1 MNIHEYQAKELL
13 RRFGVPTPK
22 GVAGRSVPELCDAA
36 SALAPGKLVVKAQ
49 IHAGGRGKAGGVK
62 VVENLDAARNA
73 AEALMGATL
82 VTPQTGPKGKAVH
95 ALLVEEV
102 APIAREFYAGVTL
115 DRASRRLCLMV
126 SSQGGMDIEEVA
138 ERHPE
143 SIIKVFVDPRFG
155 LHGFEARKLALGLGL
170 SGKLLHEGAR
180 LFASMHA
187 ACIGL
192 DASLVEINPL
202 VLTTDGRLMALDAK
216 MSFDDAALYRHPE
229 LQELEDLTETDPHE
243 HHANSLG
250 MKFIKLDGTIA
261 MMANG
266 AGLAMTTM
274 DIIQQVGGKPANFL
288 DVSGGASETMIAE
301 GVRLIL
307 ADPGVEA
314 IFINI
319 FGGILRCDILAR
331 GLLQGL
337 AGKASPVPIVMRM
350 VGTNAEEGRA
360 ILGAS
365 GLAVTVLDTL
375 GEAIPH
381 LEAIA
386 KKTTPRRQQ

>member
-22 GVAGRSVPELCDAA
+22 GVAARSVPELCEAA
-36 SALAPGKLVVKAQ
+36 AANLVPGKLVVKAQ

-62 VVENLDAARNA
+62 LVANLDEARKA
-73 AEALMGATL
+73 AEALLGATL
-82 VTPQTGPKGKAVH
+82 VTPQTGPKGKVVG
-95 ALLVEEV
+95 ALLMEEV
-102 APIAREFYAGVTL
+102 APIAKEFYAGITL
-115 DRASRRLCLMV
+115 DRASRRMCFMV
-126 SSQGGMDIEEVA
+126 SREGGMDIEEVA
-138 ERHPE
+138 EKHPE

-155 LHGFEARKLALGLGL
+155 LQGFEARKLAIGLGL
-170 SGKLLHEGAR
+170 KGKTMLAGAA
-180 LFASMHA
+180 LFANLYT
-187 ACIGL
+187 ACVSL

-202 VLTTDGRLMALDAK
+202 VLTSDERLIALDAK
-216 MSFDDAALYRHPE
+216 ISFDDSALPRHPDI
-229 LQELEDLTETDPHE
+229 QKLEDLSEVDPNE
-243 HHANSLG
+243 HRANSLG

-288 DVSGGASETMIAE
+288 DVSGGASEDMVAE
-301 GVRLIL
+301 GIKLIL
-307 ADPGVEA
+307 ADPQVKA

-337 AGKASPVPIVMRM
+337 EGKGSPVPIVMRM
-350 VGTNAEEGRA
+350 VGTNAEEGRK
-360 ILGAS
+360 ILADS
-365 GLAVTVLDTL
+365 KLPVTVAETL
-375 GEAIPH
+375 SDAVPH
-381 LEAIA
+381 IA
-386 KKTTPRRQQ
+386 ALARAHS

>member
-22 GVAGRSVPELCDAA
+22 GVAARSVPELCAA
-36 SALAPGKLVVKAQ
+36 AESLAPGKLVVKAQ

-62 VVENLDAARNA
+62 LVADLGEARKA
-73 AEALMGATL
+73 AEALLGATL
-82 VTPQTGPKGKAVH
+82 VTPQTGAKGKVVG
-95 ALLVEEV
+95 ALLMEEV
-102 APIAREFYAGVTL
+102 APIAKEFYAGITL
-115 DRASRRLCLMV
+115 DRASRRMCFMV
-126 SSQGGMDIEEVA
+126 SREGGMDIEEVA
-138 ERHPE
+138 EKHPE

-155 LHGFEARKLALGLGL
+155 LQAFEARKLAIGLGL
-170 SGKLLHEGAR
+170 KGKTMLAGAA
-180 LFASMHA
+180 LFINLYT
-187 ACIGL
+187 ACVSL
-192 DASLVEINPL
+192 DASLIEINPL
-202 VLTTDGRLMALDAK
+202 VLTNDDRLIALDAK
-216 MSFDDAALYRHPE
+216 ISFDDSALPRHHDI
-229 LQELEDLTETDPHE
+229 QQLEDLTEVDPHE

-288 DVSGGASETMIAE
+288 DVSGGASENMVAE
-301 GVRLIL
+301 GIKLIL
-307 ADPGVEA
+307 ADPQVKA

-337 AGKASPVPIVMRM
+337 AGKGSPVPIVMRM
-350 VGTNAEEGRA
+350 VGTNAEEGRK
-360 ILGAS
+360 ILADS
-365 GLAVTVLDTL
+365 KLPITVANTL

-381 LEAIA
+381 IAAIA
-386 KKTTPRRQQ
+386 RA